1 MYEGNDKQCNGYK
14 YLDNGNDP
22 NVNDCYVNDPD
33 SNAKFAW
40 TVWLWL
46 GITNVSQKKIMV
58 VWIYTCLN

>member
-1 MYEGNDKQCNGYK
+1 MKEMINNAMDK

-40 TVWLWL
+40 TV
-46 GITNVSQKKIMV
+46 
-58 VWIYTCLN
+58 